1 MTTNEI
7 EPKTLLGLEGRI
19 ALVTAVSARI
29 GKRLAHVAAP
39 AGAKVV
45 LVARSQDRLEGVK
58 KEIEIAG
65 GEACVAVADVTESD
79 AMLRHSKLQNSIS
92 EWSTCSSPTPV
103 C

>member
-45 LVARSQDRLEGVK
+45 LVERSQDRLEGVK